1 MTVEWIL
8 AGLAFGFLGSFHC
21 VGMCGPLALALP
33 GAARRDLSY
42 VGGRL
47 IYNAGRMVTYTA
59 LGMATG
65 LLSRAFSLAGLQQGL
80 SIGVGLLLL
89 LGPLLPALREQ
100 ANRWKVL
107 PGRWISRA
115 SRPLKELF
123 RRENPFS
130 LLVIGLLN
138 GLLPC
143 GFVYTALLAAVTLGG
158 ARPGA
163 VFMLG
168 FGLGTVPAMLGV
180 SLAGGLISAE
190 LRGRMRRWSPWF
202 VAAVGVLLVL
212 RGLGLGIPFLS
223 PVY

>member
-1 MTVEWIL
+1 MEWIL
-8 AGLAFGFLGSFHC
+8 AGLTFGFLGSFHC

-33 GAARRDLSY
+33 GEARRDAAFI
-42 VGGRL
+42 GGRL
-47 IYNAGRMVTYTA
+47 LYNAGRVFTYTA
-59 LGMATG
+59 LGMAAG

-80 SIGVGLLLL
+80 SIGAGALLL
-89 LGPLLPALREQ
+89 LGPLLPALRRQ
-100 ANRWKVL
+100 ANRWKAM
-107 PGRWISRA
+107 PARWVSRA

-123 RRENPFS
+123 RHENPFS
-130 LLVIGLLN
+130 LLAIGLLN

-143 GFVYTALLAAVTLGG
+143 GFVYTALLAAVTLGD
-158 ARPGA
+158 ARAGA

-180 SLAGGLISAE
+180 SLAGGLVPVE
-190 LRGRMRRWSPWF
+190 FRERVQRWSPWF